1 MEDLIKEAQPIITIK
16 YGKKETMQMK
26 MFCEPD
32 KNRQIHYQ
40 KYDLT
45 TDYLCGTRE
54 NLSLKTDN
62 GTQ

>member
-26 MFCEPD
+26 MICETD

-40 KYDLT
+40 K
-45 TDYLCGTRE
+45 
-54 NLSLKTDN
+54 
-62 GTQ
+62 